1 MSIPAEQNKS
11 DLQQL
16 VPKPPL
22 GAKGALLNL
31 LHLSD
36 PTLPIGGFSH
46 SAGLET
52 YVQQHIVK
60 DKITATAFITE
71 MLSRNLKYTD
81 AAFVSLAYDAATNND
96 LQKILQLDE
105 ECTAVKLPMEM
116 RQASK
121 KLGMRLLKI
130 FQPLNK
136 SELVKNFTEKIPAQ
150 ETNGNY
156 CIVFG
161 LIAQS
166 LHIAK
171 LDAMHGFFYNAAAGF
186 VTNSVKLIPLG
197 QQDGQE
203 MLFSLIPAIQQL
215 AEASMDID
223 SDMIGLCCTGFDI
236 RCMQHEQLYSRLYM
250 S

>member
-1 MSIPAEQNKS
+1 MNT
-11 DLQQL
+11 
-16 VPKPPL
+16 
-22 GAKGALLNL
+22 ALLSL

-36 PTLPIGGFSH
+36 PALPIGGFSH

-52 YVQQHIVK
+52 YVQQKIVK
-60 DKITATAFITE
+60 HRSSATTFITE
-71 MLSRNLKYTD
+71 MLSQNLKYTD
-81 AAFVSLAYDAATNND
+81 AAFVSLAYNAAEKND
-96 LQKILQLDE
+96 LQKTLELDE

-130 FQPLNK
+130 FEPLNK
-136 SELVKNFTEKIPAQ
+136 SELVKIIAEKIAAQ
-150 ETNGNY
+150 ETSGNY

-166 LHIAK
+166 LNIPK
-171 LDAMHGFFYNAAAGF
+171 QDALYGFYYNAVAGF
-186 VTNSVKLIPLG
+186 VTNCVKLIPLG

-203 MLFSLIPAIQQL
+203 MLFSLIPTIQQL
-215 AEASMDID
+215 AAASMNID
-223 SDMIGLCCTGFDI
+223 KDMIGLCCTGFDI